1 MKVLQLQLY
10 IFGAKIQIP
19 ILTSSIWLQTLCD
32 IFGNFQTLCSVQHIL
47 LLIVIKSETLCRF
60 SNTVCVRK
68 RMNAQLPTTNNLKTF
83 WSRGRVGK
91 YVKLLFDRKMHSYEY
106 IHLIRRCRKSFVIL
120 EVYYDKSN
128 ILIFSVLIWETIPNI
143 GWPVI

>member
-83 WSRGRVGK
+83 
-91 YVKLLFDRKMHSYEY
+91 
-106 IHLIRRCRKSFVIL
+106 
-120 EVYYDKSN
+120 
-128 ILIFSVLIWETIPNI
+128 
-143 GWPVI
+143 